1 MLCFVW
7 SGLLLT
13 GFTQW
18 DDDDVQIHNVI
29 RPHGCHRVMFK
40 ANISRYKE
48 TGREEEKCEWEMTYA
63 YIPSDVIDCSVQ

>member
-1 MLCFVW
+1 MLCFVC

-13 GFTQW
+13 GFTQRD

-48 TGREEEKCEWEMTYA
+48 TGGRRRNVNGK
-63 YIPSDVIDCSVQ
+63 